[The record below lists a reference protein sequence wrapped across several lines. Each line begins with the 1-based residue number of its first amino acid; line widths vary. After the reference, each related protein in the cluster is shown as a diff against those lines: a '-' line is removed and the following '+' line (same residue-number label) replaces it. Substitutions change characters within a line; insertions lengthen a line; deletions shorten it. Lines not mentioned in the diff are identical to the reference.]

1 MKWWYFWRS
10 KPANLM
16 DALVDN
22 LLEGM
27 IDTGD
32 KPKVQKSSC
41 GSGSGAGSP
50 S

>member
-1 MKWWYFWRS
+1 MKWRS
-10 KPANLM
+10 KDANLM

-27 IDTGD
+27 IDTRD

-41 GSGSGAGSP
+41 GSGTVQVVP
-50 S
+50 HDQP